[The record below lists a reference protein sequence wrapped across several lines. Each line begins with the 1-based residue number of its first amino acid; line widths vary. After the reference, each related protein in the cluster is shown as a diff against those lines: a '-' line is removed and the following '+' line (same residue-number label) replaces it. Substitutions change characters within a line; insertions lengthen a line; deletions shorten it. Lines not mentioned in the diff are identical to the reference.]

1 MAIAQIIWQNDR
13 VINARGGNY
22 CLQAR
27 VRILEIQGTQSQKR
41 KIGPQSYILTLVY
54 RSQQKI
60 LSLTLC
66 VCPAGIPR

>member
-1 MAIAQIIWQNDR
+1 MAIAEIIWQNDR

-41 KIGPQSYILTLVY
+41 IIGPQSYLTIV
-54 RSQQKI
+54 
-60 LSLTLC
+60 
-66 VCPAGIPR
+66 